1 MATAP
6 QIRTFF
12 HSQVNSDSPAKAAE
26 AGDNW
31 TTFPLSFFYSAE
43 DSVDLAVKS
52 TMLFVLQLDHAELSD
67 QQFTDLGNA
76 IDGKTIVSDAIDTM
90 ATFSAKAQPV

>member
-26 AGDNW
+26 AGDKW
-31 TTFPLSFFYSAE
+31 TAFPLSFFYSAE
-43 DSVDLAVKS
+43 DSVDLAVNS
-52 TMLFVLQLDHAELSD
+52 TMLFVLQLDHAQLSN

-76 IDGKTIVSDAIDTM
+76 INRSTIVSDAINTM
-90 ATFSAKAQPV
+90 ATFSAAAQPI